1 MFGISN
7 KYLYVCRMQDFDK
20 QEFYLQIGKRIKK
33 ERSISGINQE
43 ALGKKVGISRVSV
56 VNIEK
61 GKQMPPVHVI
71 WKIAAALDTTVDRL
85 FPILGT
91 NSSTP
96 SLEKNVKLIGDQI
109 KQDSLKSIFNQLHPN
124 KNE

>member
-1 MFGISN
+1 
-7 KYLYVCRMQDFDK
+7 MQDFNK
-20 QEFYLQIGKRIKK
+20 EEFYLQVGKRIKR

-71 WKIAAALDTTVDRL
+71 WKIAAALDTTVERL
-85 FPILGT
+85 FPITGT

-96 SLEKNVKLIGDQI
+96 GLEKNVKLIGDKI
-109 KQDSLKSIFNQLHPN
+109 KQDNLKSIFSQLHPDT
-124 KNE
+124 NE